1 MKANKNIYLYDKNV
15 DLDNLYGA
23 NSKFIEK
30 MKNKIK
36 FINYDYFENLKN
48 IDKVIIFN
56 NFYFYQNLISEKFK
70 YIDNKNVIF
79 FR

>member
-56 NFYFYQNLISEKFK
+56 NFYFYQNLISEK
-70 YIDNKNVIF
+70 I
-79 FR
+79 